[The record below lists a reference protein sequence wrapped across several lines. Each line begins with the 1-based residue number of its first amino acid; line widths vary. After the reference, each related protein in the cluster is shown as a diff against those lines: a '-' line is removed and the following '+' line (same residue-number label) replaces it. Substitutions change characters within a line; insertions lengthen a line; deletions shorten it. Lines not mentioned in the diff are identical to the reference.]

1 MRQITF
7 TLAALSLAGATGAV
21 QAQEIRYSTQSPAV
35 AIASSIGGSSLGKL
49 GLSVSSGSERD
60 TLGLLVVRIDSDGPA
75 EKAGLVEGDRITAVN
90 GTSLTLSAADAGE
103 PDMALILRR
112 RLERTLEKVEPNQE
126 VTLRVWSSGRTREV
140 KVRAG
145 EERRATRVADVYG
158 TYVTTARSGADRPVI
173 GVSLGASGTKRDTLG
188 VFIAGVVEGGPA
200 EQAGIFEGH
209 RIASINGVDL
219 RVPAADASDAMV
231 ASARANRLQRELEKV
246 EPGTRVQLRV
256 WSDGRYRD
264 VTVEV
269 KRQSEVYKESG
280 AVRIGG
286 VGTLNSFGAPN
297 VIVRTLPSTVTLEPS
312 RGRVQSLDSLWRHRD
327 EIRRTVDP
335 RFQRDT
341 SGTGAAGSGQG
352 GVYQFRMDDAI
363 REAMERARIEMER
376 ARQLVPG
383 TVIRTR
389 TSA

>member
-7 TLAALSLAGATGAV
+7 TLAALSLAAATGAL
-21 QAQEIRYSTQSPAV
+21 QAQEIRYSTPRPAV
-35 AIASSIGGSSLGKL
+35 AIGTSIGNSSLGKL

-60 TLGLLVVRIDSDGPA
+60 TLGLLVVRIDSEGPA

-200 EQAGIFEGH
+200 ELAGIFEGH

-219 RVPAADASDAMV
+219 RVPSADAGDAMV
-231 ASARANRLQRELEKV
+231 ASARANRLQREIEKV
-246 EPGTRVQLRV
+246 EPGARVQLRV

-264 VTVEV
+264 VTVEA
-269 KRQSEVYKESG
+269 KRQSDVYKETG

-286 VGTLNSFGAPN
+286 VGALNSFGAPN
-297 VIVRTLPSTVTLEPS
+297 VIVRSVPSTITLEPS
-312 RGRVQSLDSLWRHRD
+312 RERVQSLDSLWRHRE

-335 RFQRDT
+335 RFQPDT
-341 SGTGAAGSGQG
+341 SGAGAAGSGQG

-376 ARQLVPG
+376 ARQMMPG
-383 TVIRTR
+383 AVIRTW

>member
-7 TLAALSLAGATGAV
+7 TLAALSLAGAAGVA
-21 QAQEIRYSTQSPAV
+21 QAQEVRVVTPSHAATV
-35 AIASSIGGSSLGKL
+35 ASSFGGSSLGKL
-49 GLSVSSGSERD
+49 GLSVSSGSQRD
-60 TLGLLVVRIDSDGPA
+60 TLGLLVVRVESDGPA
-75 EKAGLVEGDRITAVN
+75 EKAGIVEGDRLVAVN

-126 VTLRVWSSGRTREV
+126 VTLRLWSSGRTREV

-145 EERRATRVADVYG
+145 EERRITRVADAYG
-158 TYVTTARSGADRPVI
+158 TYVAAARSGADRPVI
-173 GVSLGASGTKRDTLG
+173 GVSLGGSGTKRDTLG

-200 EQAGIFEGH
+200 EQAGIIEGH

-219 RVPAADASDAMV
+219 RVPAADAGDAMV
-231 ASARANRLQRELEKV
+231 ASARVNRLQRELEKV
-246 EPGTRVQLRV
+246 EPGARVQLRV

-264 VTVEV
+264 VTVEA
-269 KRQSEVYKESG
+269 KRQSEVYKESA

-286 VGTLNSFGAPN
+286 VGALDSFMTPN
-297 VIVRTLPSTVTLEPS
+297 VVVRTAPSVITFEPS
-312 RGRVQSLDSLWRHRD
+312 RERVQSLDSLWRHRE
-327 EIRRTVDP
+327 EIRRSVDP

-341 SGTGAAGSGQG
+341 SASGAGRG

-383 TVIRTR
+383 TVIRTW